1 MIAYDVLIV
10 FEMLFHSLGWNLG
23 EVCMGSWKL
32 LNLMHVWLLMQNYPC
47 FLLTL

>member
-23 EVCMGSWKL
+23 KVMCMVILKS
-32 LNLMHVWLLMQNYPC
+32 NASNWLLAA
-47 FLLTL
+47 